1 MRKRVYMCDKATMEV
16 LAEYPNMHQAAI
28 ANGVDPRKVA
38 DGCRK
43 HVAGKLSFV
52 FRYADDYDPNERFS
66 DGQIGRPVLRI
77 DVRNDTARVFSTAK
91 EAAKASCVAD
101 DTVYW
106 HIRTGK
112 LLEGRYAF
120 DWAR

>member
-1 MRKRVYMCDKATMEV
+1 MRRVYKCDKATMEV

-28 ANGVDPRKVA
+28 ANGVSPRKVV

-43 HVAGKLSFV
+43 HVAGKHSFV
-52 FRYADDYDPNERFS
+52 FRYADDYDSNERFRG
-66 DGQIGRPVLRI
+66 GQMGRPVLRI
-77 DVRNDTARVFSTAK
+77 DVQNDTARVFSTAK
-91 EAAKASCVAD
+91 EAANASYVAV

-106 HIRTGK
+106 HISTGK